1 MSGWAKVEYYRT
13 KSVEAERSAA
23 AAKDPA
29 VKQRFVKIAE
39 HWRALAED
47 TQGPRCA
54 TGAASAMN
62 CVSLGG
68 TRFEP
73 KSVRSYNVPDA

>member
-47 TQGPRCA
+47 TQQW
-54 TGAASAMN
+54 ASLRNRRAQHHELRYARRAW
-62 CVSLGG
+62 S
-68 TRFEP
+68 
-73 KSVRSYNVPDA
+73 

>member
-1 MSGWAKVEYYRT
+1 MGDWAKVEYYRT

-47 TQGPRCA
+47 TQLW
-54 TGAASAMN
+54 T
-62 CVSLGG
+62 SLRNGRG
-68 TRFEP
+68 QRHELRFARRHP
-73 KSVRSYNVPDA
+73 F